1 MPTLIQSC
9 SQLRAGLQ
17 KAKVA
22 NQTRQEIS
30 ALQQRMREWGQHATT
45 RQGLAEKVRIV
56 DPALLHRED
65 IEQADRSVKALAE
78 RARQVLQAGGNV
90 QDLATDSLWARL
102 TKAAE
107 SANERVQEVA
117 RAQWR
122 QFVEN
127 LGHVDS
133 PSVLEGRM
141 LKTPANEAL
150 LAKYKQQHMWYQVA
164 VRSDLPTSAATQE
177 ELSKAVAA
185 LQALREQLKGTAPD
199 AVRVFLKAIETG
211 GAALGLLTP
220 EVMEWLRANDDPAR
234 FVVKPKASQPWR

>member
-1 MPTLIQSC
+1 MSTLIQSC

-17 KAKVA
+17 RAKVA

-45 RQGLAEKVRIV
+45 RHALAEKARIV
-56 DPALLHRED
+56 DPALLERED
-65 IEQADRSVKALAE
+65 IAQADRSVKALAE
-78 RARQVLQAGGNV
+78 QARQVLQAGGNV
-90 QDLATDSLWARL
+90 QDLAADSLWTRL
-102 TKAAE
+102 TNAAE
-107 SANERVQEVA
+107 SANERVQEAA

-150 LAKYKQQHMWYQVA
+150 LATYKQQHARYQAA
-164 VRSDLPTSAATQE
+164 VRNDLPTSAATQE
-177 ELSKAVAA
+177 ELAKAVAV
-185 LQALREQLKGTAPD
+185 LQGLREQLKGTAPD
-199 AVRVFLKAIETG
+199 AVRLFLKAIETG
-211 GAALGLLTP
+211 GAALELLTP

-234 FVVKPKASQPWR
+234 FVIKPKTTQTWR